1 MIDIGR
7 NLKKIRQNQKLS
19 LNDVSLLCHVSKP
32 MLSQIE
38 RGNSSPTIN
47 VLYKIAT
54 GLKIPLS
61 TLLAENET
69 SVRFVQ
75 GKEQPDIMEENGL
88 MKVYTLFPFD
98 ALKGCEMF
106 LVKLE
111 AGCTHRSNSHA
122 ENVEEIVC
130 VSQGKIELNIDGNC
144 FTLKKDDAVSFKADC
159 PHVYTNIGD
168 EPASF
173 YNTIFY

>member
-1 MIDIGR
+1 MIDIGK
-7 NLKKIRQNQKLS
+7 NLKRIRSNQKLS
-19 LNDVSLLCHVSKP
+19 LNEVSQLCQVSKP

-61 TLLAENET
+61 TLLADEKT
-69 SVRFVQ
+69 SYCLVQ
-75 GKEQPDIMEENGL
+75 SKEEPDAVEENGL

-98 ALKGCEMF
+98 PIKGCEMF

-111 AGCTHRSNSHA
+111 AGCSHDSNPHA

-130 VSQGKIELNIDGNC
+130 VSHGILKMTINETELV
-144 FTLKKDDAVSFKADC
+144 LKKDDAVRFKADC
-159 PHVYTNIGD
+159 AHNYQNAGNEEVH
-168 EPASF
+168 F